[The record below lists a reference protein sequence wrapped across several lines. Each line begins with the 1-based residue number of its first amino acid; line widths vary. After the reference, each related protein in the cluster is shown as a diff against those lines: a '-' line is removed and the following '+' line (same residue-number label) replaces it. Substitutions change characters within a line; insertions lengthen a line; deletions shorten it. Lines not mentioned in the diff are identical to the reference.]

1 MSTASASQAP
11 RSLLLRIARRSLKPL
26 LVVVACWSVASGAMA
41 LAPVVAAAAAEP
53 VGAGGAVQVVLP
65 DSGRTVDEVVAAV
78 RAAARDVEA
87 ADPDRDLE
95 VILTDE
101 IPDPHGRAMLAGMQ
115 DGDTL
120 WVRIGVADPTRTLAH
135 EVAHALTPGAGHDD
149 AFLDVYLAAVDELFG
164 EMLAS
169 REARR
174 IAWVYHRC
182 YEDDSCPEVLRG

>member
-1 MSTASASQAP
+1 MTTASASQVQ
-11 RSLLLRIARRSLKPL
+11 RSPLRAAWRAVGTL
-26 LVVVACWSVASGAMA
+26 LVVVACWSVASG
-41 LAPVVAAAAAEP
+41 VVALGPAVGGAAAEAAE
-53 VGAGGAVQVVLP
+53 VGGSVQVVLP

-135 EVAHALTPGAGHDD
+135 EVAHALTPGAGHDG
-149 AFLDVYLAAVDELFG
+149 AFLDVYLVAIDDLFG
-164 EMLAS
+164 GMLAS

-182 YEDDSCPEVLRG
+182 YEDGSCPELLRD

>member
-1 MSTASASQAP
+1 MTTASASQVQ
-11 RSLLLRIARRSLKPL
+11 RSPLRAARRGVGML
-26 LVVVACWSVASGAMA
+26 LAVVACWSVASGVV
-41 LAPVVAAAAAEP
+41 APVPVARGAAAEP
-53 VGAGGAVQVVLP
+53 AGAGGSVQVVLP
-65 DSGRTVDEVVAAV
+65 DTRRTVDEVVAAV
-78 RAAARDVEA
+78 RAAASDVDA

-95 VILTDE
+95 VILTHE
-101 IPDPHGRAMLAGMQ
+101 IPDPHGRTMLAGMQ

-120 WVRIGVADPTRTLAH
+120 WVRIGGAEPTRTLAH
-135 EVAHALTPGAGHDD
+135 EVAHALTPGAGHEG

-164 EMLAS
+164 EVLAS